1 MRPHLDTPILN
12 NISGF
17 AKLLTE
23 RVNET
28 EAPITAV
35 RLAVTS
41 KVDIGQLKMMLVEGI
56 LVVSC
61 NPSDRYTVGVA
72 CMSVFRQVPAEYQSR
87 MVQREEEMVDL
98 MKRQTVALEDLVKIV
113 RAK

>member
-1 MRPHLDTPILN
+1 MKPIDQSILN

-17 AKLLTE
+17 SRVLTD
-23 RVNET
+23 RVRDS
-28 EAPITAV
+28 EAAITGV

-41 KVDIGQLKMMLVEGI
+41 KADIGQISMMQVDGI

-61 NPSDRYTVGVA
+61 NPSDRYTLGCA

-87 MVQREEEMVDL
+87 RVQREEEMVTF